1 MPKEG
6 EEVFTVW
13 RSAMLRLSLVAA
25 GVVGLLTAAEP
36 GDPKKV
42 NEEAKAME
50 GTWEFVSAE
59 LGGQKLPDEVLKT
72 MTLVLR
78 DGKYTVKSPGP
89 DDTGTVRLDP
99 TRRPKELDVAGLEG
113 PNKGKS
119 FPAIYELDG
128 DSLKVCYD
136 LDGKKRPTEFKSAPG
151 TKQFL
156 ATYKRKKGS

>member
-1 MPKEG
+1 
-6 EEVFTVW
+6 
-13 RSAMLRLSLVAA
+13 MLRPSLVAVS
-25 GVVGLLTAAEP
+25 VVGLLTAAEP

-50 GTWEFVSAE
+50 GTWELVSAE
-59 LGGQKLPDEVLKT
+59 LGGQKLPGEVTKT
-72 MTLVLR
+72 LTLVLA
-78 DGKYTVKSPGP
+78 GEKYTVKSPGP

-99 TRRPKELDVAGLEG
+99 AKQPKELDVTGVEG
-113 PNKGKS
+113 PNKGKF
-119 FPAIYELDG
+119 FPAIYQLDG

-156 ATYKRKKGS
+156 AVYTRKKG

>member
-1 MPKEG
+1 
-6 EEVFTVW
+6 
-13 RSAMLRLSLVAA
+13 
-25 GVVGLLTAAEP
+25 
-36 GDPKKV
+36 
-42 NEEAKAME
+42 ME

-72 MTLVLR
+72 LTLVLKEE
-78 DGKYTVKSPGP
+78 KYTVKSPGP

-99 TRRPKELDVAGLEG
+99 TKQPKELDVMGMEG

-136 LDGKKRPTEFKSAPG
+136 LAGKKRPTEFKSAPG
-151 TKQFL
+151 TQQFL
-156 ATYKRKKGS
+156 AVYKRKRQ